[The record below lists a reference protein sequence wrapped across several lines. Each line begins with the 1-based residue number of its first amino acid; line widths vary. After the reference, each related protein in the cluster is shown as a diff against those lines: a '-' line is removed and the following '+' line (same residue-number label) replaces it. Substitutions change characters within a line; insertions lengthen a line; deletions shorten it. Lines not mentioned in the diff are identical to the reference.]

1 MGECWKV
8 RVLGPTPTDI
18 CPLVYIP
25 ASRIQDLGVIL
36 NDYRPDLFMIC
47 ELNNEQGA
55 DDILY
60 HNEGFIRECPRSNFF
75 FVTDQNVLVTTQ
87 EQMLK
92 GITRKNIIEV
102 CNSNGIPV
110 EERIISIEELKTA
123 KEAFITSSTKRI
135 IPVHQIDDFTYMLNR
150 PDSVAKK
157 VYDLLV
163 GLE

>member
-1 MGECWKV
+1 
-8 RVLGPTPTDI
+8 
-18 CPLVYIP
+18 
-25 ASRIQDLGVIL
+25 
-36 NDYRPDLFMIC
+36 
-47 ELNNEQGA
+47 
-55 DDILY
+55 
-60 HNEGFIRECPRSNFF
+60 
-75 FVTDQNVLVTTQ
+75 
-87 EQMLK
+87 MLK

-102 CNSNGIPV
+102 CKSNGIPV